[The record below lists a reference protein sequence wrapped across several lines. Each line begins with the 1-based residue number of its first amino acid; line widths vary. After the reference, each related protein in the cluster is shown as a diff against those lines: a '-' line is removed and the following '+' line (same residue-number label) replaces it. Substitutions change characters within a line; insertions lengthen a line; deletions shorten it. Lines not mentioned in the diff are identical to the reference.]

1 LSDPDAAIL
10 AGIDAQEYRRR
21 VRAWVLYDW
30 ANSGFATTIMAAVLP
45 VYYSQV
51 AGSSLG
57 SAASATAVWSAG
69 LSISLLV
76 SASLSPLLG
85 TISDIKRSKKR
96 FLAFFCGLGVVST
109 TLLVLVQSGDWLLAS
124 ALFILGRIGFT
135 AANTFYDAM
144 LPHVARGEDRHRV
157 SAQGYAAG
165 YLGGGLLLAID
176 LLLIWALPG
185 NWGARLSFLSVAL
198 WWALFSIP
206 LLRRVPEPQTATARG
221 NPGDSVLRLSFQRLG
236 ETIKDMRRYRELF
249 KGLLAILLYADGI
262 GTLIGMAAIYGA
274 ELGFGGA
281 ELLLALLL
289 VQFAAIPYSLIFG
302 RLPDPAEKRRPF
314 FLAFILFN
322 AIALPLLGIAGSR
335 LLPSFSG
342 GISLAGAGSILGS
355 ILLVQA
361 LGLILAWILGPRL
374 LSGLSRRMDARNG
387 ILLALGIYIL
397 IATWGYFLH
406 TVVEFWCLAWLVA
419 VVQGGTQALS
429 RSLFSSLAPASK
441 SGEFFGLFGVM
452 EKFAA
457 ILGPLLFSMAALLLG
472 SSRPAVL
479 SVIVFFVAGGLLLRR
494 VDIAAG
500 MRAAQA
506 EDAQQLEA
514 LHGRIGETGDGW
526 QT

>member
-1 LSDPDAAIL
+1 LSDPEAAIF
-10 AGIDAQEYRRR
+10 AGVDEQEYRRR
-21 VRAWVLYDW
+21 VRAWILYDW

-57 SAASATAVWSAG
+57 SAASATFIWSAG

-76 SASLSPLLG
+76 SASLLPLLG

-96 FLAFFCGLGVVST
+96 FLAFFCGLGVIST
-109 TLLVLVQSGDWLLAS
+109 ALLVLVQSGDWLLAS
-124 ALFILGRIGFT
+124 ALFMLGRIGFT

-144 LPHVARGEDRHRV
+144 LPHVAREKDRHRV

-165 YLGGGLLLAID
+165 YLGGGLLLGID

-185 NWGARLSFLSVAL
+185 NWGERLSFLSVAL
-198 WWALFSIP
+198 WWAIFSIP
-206 LLRRVPEPQTATARG
+206 LLRGVPEPKTATPMLQSG
-221 NPGDSVLRLSFQRLG
+221 SSVLRMSLQRLG
-236 ETIKDMRRYRELF
+236 ETLKDMRRYRELF

-274 ELGFGGA
+274 ELGFGAA

-289 VQFAAIPYSLIFG
+289 VQFVAVPYSLIFG
-302 RLPDPAEKRRPF
+302 RLPNPSEKRRPF

-322 AIALPLLGIAGSR
+322 AIALPMLGVGGSR
-335 LLPSFSG
+335 LLPAFTMGIGIAEAGAILG
-342 GISLAGAGSILGS
+342 GI
-355 ILLVQA
+355 LLIQA
-361 LGLILAWILGPRL
+361 FGLILAWLIGPVFL
-374 LSGLSRRMDARNG
+374 TGLARRMDARNG
-387 ILLALGIYIL
+387 ILLALVIYTL
-397 IATWGYFLH
+397 IATWGYFLQS
-406 TVVEFWCLAWLVA
+406 VVEFWCLAWLVA
-419 VVQGGTQALS
+419 VVQGGTQALT
-429 RSLFSSLAPASK
+429 RSLFSSLVPASK

-479 SVIVFFVAGGLLLRR
+479 SVIVFFVAGGLILARMD
-494 VDIAAG
+494 VAAG
-500 MRAAQA
+500 QRVAHA

-514 LHGRIGETGDGW
+514 LHGRIGETGGGW
-526 QT
+526 QI

>member
-1 LSDPDAAIL
+1 LSGPEGAIS
-10 AGIDAQEYRRR
+10 GESEAQEYRRG

-30 ANSGFATTIMAAVLP
+30 ANSGFATVIIAAILP
-45 VYYSQV
+45 LYYSQI
-51 AGSSLG
+51 ARSTLG

-76 SASLSPLLG
+76 SAGLSPVLG

-96 FLAFFCGLGVVST
+96 FLAIFCGLGVTST
-109 TLLVLVQSGDWLLAS
+109 ALLVLVQSGDWLLAS
-124 ALFILGRIGFT
+124 GLFILGRIGFT

-157 SAQGYAAG
+157 SAQGFAAG
-165 YLGGGLLLAID
+165 YLGGGLLLGID

-198 WWALFSIP
+198 WWALFAIP
-206 LLRRVPEPQTATARG
+206 LLRYVPEPQTATAHLG
-221 NPGDSVLRLSFQRLG
+221 PGESVLRVSFQRLG
-236 ETIKDMRRYRELF
+236 ETLKDMRHYRELF

-274 ELGFGGA
+274 ELGFKAG
-281 ELLLALLL
+281 ELLLALLV

-302 RLPDPAEKRRPF
+302 RLPDPAEKRRAF

-322 AIALPLLGIAGSR
+322 AMGLPLLGISASR
-335 LLPSFSG
+335 LLPAFSNSIG
-342 GISLAGAGSILGS
+342 LAGAGAILGG

-361 LGLILAWILGPRL
+361 IGLILAWLVPSRWL
-374 LSGLSRRMDARNG
+374 AGLVRRMDARNC
-387 ILLALGIYIL
+387 ILLALGIYAL
-397 IATWGYFLH
+397 IAAWGYFLH
-406 TVVEFWCLAWLVA
+406 SVVEFWCLAWLVA

-479 SVIVFFVAGGLLLRR
+479 SVIVFFVAGGLILRR

-500 MRAAQA
+500 QRVAQA

-514 LHGRIGETGDGW
+514 LHGRIGQTGDGW